1 MAICN
6 ENLIR
11 TMLNDNYRQFSGVMY
26 FDNLGGRNL
35 VTVSEFEID
44 MYQQIAGYQAMVHM
58 NKHLSLEDKKNDK
71 NKIQFDSDKA
81 PSRRYQKVKLWK
93 INLFNMADSK
103 TYETVISYDDL
114 HNYYETE
121 FAFKVQQN
129 LRKPDL
135 IRFLSDYLRTLYIY
149 RSKVG
154 NLLYWRLPMYKRPLD
169 VNTGLAIDVP
179 PEHMYKLKML
189 AIYHALQRKIDG

>member
-1 MAICN
+1 VYHRQTIKSFIRICNLSNSSMVINQLQSAITVGRKVIGRYIRLNFNKHHLYVTSGIGTQHGQDFINMAIAN

-11 TMLNDNYRQFSGVMY
+11 TMLRDNYRQFSGVMF

-44 MYQQIAGYQAMVHM
+44 MYQQMHGYQAMVHM
-58 NKHLSLEDKKNDK
+58 NKHLSLEEKKNDK
-71 NKIQFDSDKA
+71 NKVAYGDEKP

-114 HNYYETE
+114 HNYYESE
-121 FAFKVQQN
+121 FLFK
-129 LRKPDL
+129 
-135 IRFLSDYLRTLYIY
+135 
-149 RSKVG
+149 
-154 NLLYWRLPMYKRPLD
+154 
-169 VNTGLAIDVP
+169 A
-179 PEHMYKLKML
+179 
-189 AIYHALQRKIDG
+189 